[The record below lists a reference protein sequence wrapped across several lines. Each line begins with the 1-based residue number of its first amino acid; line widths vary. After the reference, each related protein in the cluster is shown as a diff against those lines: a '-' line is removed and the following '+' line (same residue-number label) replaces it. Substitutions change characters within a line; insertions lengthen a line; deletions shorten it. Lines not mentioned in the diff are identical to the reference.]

1 METLQ
6 GGLAGLR
13 REYSFELDTELKLA
27 AEHSLATSDAL
38 TEDLLREDANYLH
51 LTDAEADTAGSDME
65 VDRAAEQAEA
75 DFRALLHRLSVLSA
89 TSQADS
95 QAAESVQR

>member
-1 METLQ
+1 METAQ

-13 REYSFELDTELKLA
+13 REYSFELDTKLKLA
-27 AEHSLATSDAL
+27 AEHSIATSDAL
-38 TEDLLREDANYLH
+38 TEDLLREDANFGH
-51 LTDAEADTAGSDME
+51 LSDAEADTADADME
-65 VDRAAEQAEA
+65 PHIAAEQAEA

-95 QAAESVQR
+95 RAAESVQR

>member
-1 METLQ
+1 METVR

-27 AEHSLATSDAL
+27 AEHSIATSDAL
-38 TEDLLREDANYLH
+38 TEDLLREDAKFLH
-51 LTDAEADTAGSDME
+51 LSDAEADTADADME
-65 VDRAAEQAEA
+65 VDTATEQAEA

-95 QAAESVQR
+95 QSVQQ